1 MFALT
6 RTLLDIT
13 LLAKGPEEIPRSWIL
28 LWMSVAI
35 WLFALLAMM
44 SLLTNFST
52 EDAWTS
58 IANAILGVFCYTIVL
73 AAMGFLHRAVQTM
86 AALIGI
92 GGLITL
98 TVLAELILL
107 TPLLGGEVAV
117 LVARVTMMWS
127 IPVKGHIIAR
137 AINWPWY
144 AGIVISLSIYLLQ
157 LAFAESMSSEA

>member
-28 LWMSVAI
+28 LYMSIGI
-35 WLFALLAMM
+35 WLFALFAMM
-44 SLLTNFST
+44 AL
-52 EDAWTS
+52 
-58 IANAILGVFCYTIVL
+58 LGVSLQIAWANIASATLGLICYGVVL
-73 AAMGFLHRAVQTM
+73 ATMGVLNRAMQTM
-86 AALIGI
+86 SALIGI

-98 TVLAELILL
+98 FVFAELILF
-107 TPLLGGEVAV
+107 TPLFGSEISI
-117 LVARVTMMWS
+117 LVARATMLWS

-144 AGIVISLSIYLLQ
+144 GGFVIALFIYLLQ
-157 LAFAESMSSEA
+157 DAFADSMSPEG

>member
-1 MFALT
+1 
-6 RTLLDIT
+6 
-13 LLAKGPEEIPRSWIL
+13 
-28 LWMSVAI
+28 MSVGI

-44 SLLTNFST
+44 SLLANFSAQ
-52 EDAWTS
+52 DAWTS
-58 IANAILGVFCYTIVL
+58 IASAALGVFCYTVVL
-73 AAMGFLHRAVQTM
+73 ATMGFLHRGLQTM

-98 TVLAELILL
+98 IVLAELILL
-107 TPLLGGEVAV
+107 TPLLGAEISV

-157 LAFAESMSSEA
+157 LAFSESMSPET

>member
-13 LLAKGPEEIPRSWIL
+13 LLAKGPEEIPRSWIPL
-28 LWMSVAI
+28 YMSIAL

-44 SLLTNFST
+44 AMLVNYGSQ
-52 EDAWTS
+52 DAWRS
-58 IANAILGVFCYTIVL
+58 IASTALGLFCYGVVL
-73 AAMGFLHRAVQTM
+73 GWRGVLHRAVPTM
-86 AALIGI
+86 AALIGV

-98 TVLAELILL
+98 IVLAELILF
-107 TPLLGGEVAV
+107 TPLLGSRVAV
-117 LVARVTMMWS
+117 LIAQVTMMWS

-144 AGIVISLSIYLLQ
+144 AGIVIALSIYLLQ
-157 LAFAESMSSEA
+157 LAFSESMSPEN